1 MTTDSKLSTLQSVIE
16 EKMMLLNEDV
26 TWLHS
31 TGLSWVE
38 SVIQYC
44 EDASIEIEDIIPMLP
59 PVMLTRLHD
68 EGVNFKTIKG
78 DKFPK
83 LL

>member
-1 MTTDSKLSTLQSVIE
+1 MTTDSKFANIQSVIE
-16 EKMMLLNEDV
+16 DKMMLLNEDV
-26 TWLHS
+26 VWLHS

-38 SVIQYC
+38 SIVQYC
-44 EDASIEIEDIIPMLP
+44 EDASIEIEDVIPMLP